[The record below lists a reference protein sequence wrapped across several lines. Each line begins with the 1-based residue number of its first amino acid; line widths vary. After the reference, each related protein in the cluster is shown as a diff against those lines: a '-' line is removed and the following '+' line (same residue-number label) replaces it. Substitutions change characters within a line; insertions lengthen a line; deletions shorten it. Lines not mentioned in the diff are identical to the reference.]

1 MGGDWGVSQTPPN
14 DAIGALEA
22 VLGPE
27 STREVV
33 RLFLHDFPESVRRV
47 AGASREE
54 QMRIVHGIKSSSL
67 HMGAMALSARMA
79 GLEGRL
85 GNPGETLEP
94 DDLMEAVSDFGDIA
108 PSLRA
113 YAGG

>member
-1 MGGDWGVSQTPPN
+1 MGGDCGVSQSPPN
-14 DAIGALEA
+14 DSISALES
-22 VLGPE
+22 VLGPKA
-27 STREVV
+27 TREVV
-33 RLFLHDFPESVRRV
+33 QLFLHDFPESVRRI
-47 AGASREE
+47 AGASRED

-85 GNPGETLEP
+85 GNPGETLDP
-94 DDLMEAVSDFGDIA
+94 DDLAAAVSDFGDIA
-108 PSLRA
+108 PSLRD